1 MNSIKSILANANE
14 LKRQGQLNQAIGQY
28 YRAIQLND
36 KYSWSYYYLGETL
49 TEYGNTDDAIHAY
62 ELAIEL
68 QPKQPWFHHALGE
81 LHYTRTELQ
90 LLATME
96 KFKQIR

>member
-1 MNSIKSILANANE
+1 MNSIKSVLANANE

-36 KYSWSYYYLGETL
+36 KCSWSYYYLGETL

-68 QPKQPWFHHALGE
+68 QPKQPWFHL
-81 LHYTRTELQ
+81 
-90 LLATME
+90 
-96 KFKQIR
+96 FKDENFNKNWEQAAKRRENR